1 MDSDWRDTISTKN
14 RYVIR
19 CRRKK
24 EKEREKELSSTFIN
38 TAYIHDRE
46 SDGTVEI
53 LIAIS
58 HGYRRQPIFPWWS
71 VEDSWEEKRERNIR
85 GASAIVIL
93 LIVKTTDCL
102 FSREREREWKSR
114 RNSRNDI
121 DHVRSCVRC
130 IPCVG
135 PKGAQGQ
142 VEWCPFPPS
151 TVTRRVI
158 SVVSMGWEIVGSSK
172 SLLRDIKEGSGN
184 LKII

>member
-93 LIVKTTDCL
+93 LLIVKTSDCL
-102 FSREREREWKSR
+102 FSRERERENESL
-114 RNSRNDI
+114 
-121 DHVRSCVRC
+121 
-130 IPCVG
+130 G
-135 PKGAQGQ
+135 
-142 VEWCPFPPS
+142 
-151 TVTRRVI
+151 
-158 SVVSMGWEIVGSSK
+158 EIVGTTSITSVLAFAVYLAWDRK
-172 SLLRDIKEGSGN
+172 ALKVRWSAPSPLTLLRVALSQSFRWDER
-184 LKII
+184 